1 MAAANSKQ
9 VPNND
14 SIPGPPDE
22 ALVYAE
28 AAALTIRRRRAG
40 RGWHYFDETGQR
52 ITDPAAVERL
62 NRIALPPAYT
72 EARFCS
78 DPLGHLQAIG
88 TDARGRRQYRYH
100 PAFREARESTKFANC
115 AAFGLALPALRR
127 RLDQDLAAPPRRR
140 EAVLA
145 AIVRILDCEYLR
157 IGNQTY
163 VRENKSFGLTTLR
176 NRHAKL
182 TRDSLALEYRGKGGI
197 MRKVRLTD
205 RMVIRIVRRC
215 QDLPGQQLFQY
226 EGEDGQVHAVN
237 SADVNVYLREITGSD
252 FSAKDFRTWHGSV
265 IAFAALNRGAGLK
278 EMLAEVSKALANTPA
293 VARRAYIHPSLV
305 AAAQSKTFVPRRLP
319 RPGRLSREERGF
331 LDWLAQGGAEPAAS
345 PAG

>member
-9 VPNND
+9 VQNND
-14 SIPGPPDE
+14 NIPVPPDK

-40 RGWHYFDETGQR
+40 TGWHYFDETGQR
-52 ITDPAAVERL
+52 VTDPAAVERL

-100 PAFREARESTKFANC
+100 PAFREARESSKFANC
-115 AAFGLALPALRR
+115 AAFGMALPALRR

-145 AIVRILDCEYLR
+145 AVVRILDCEYLR
-157 IGNQTY
+157 IGNRAY
-163 VRENKSFGLTTLR
+163 VRQNKSFGLTTLR

-182 TRDSLALEYRGKGGI
+182 TRGGLALEYRGKGGI

-226 EGEDGQVHAVN
+226 QGEDGQVHAVN
-237 SADVNVYLREITGSD
+237 SGDVNAYLREITGSD

-278 EMLAEVSKALANTPA
+278 EMLAEVSEALANTPA

-305 AAAQSKTFVPRRLP
+305 AAAQSKSFAPRRLP

-331 LDWLAQGGAEPAAS
+331 LDWLAQDGAEPAAAR
-345 PAG
+345 AG